1 MNDALTPKAI
11 VAALDEHIV
20 GQNEA
25 KKAVAVALRNRWRRQ
40 RLSAELRDEVVPKNI
55 LMIGPTGCGKT
66 EISRRLAKLADAPFV
81 KVEATK
87 FTEVGY
93 VGRDVEQIA
102 RDLVEEA
109 VRLERERRRIA
120 VKDAAEQAAFERL
133 LDALTG
139 KGSSEATRASF
150 RQRFADGSLDGAEVE
165 IEVSEAPA
173 MPFDMPGNGVGMIN
187 LSEMMA
193 KISGGAP
200 KKRRKL
206 KVRDAFAK
214 LVDEEADKRV
224 DSDDVTRVALADA
237 EANGIVFLDEIDK
250 IAVSDVRGGSV
261 SREGVQ
267 RDLLPLI
274 EGTTV
279 ATKYGPIKTDH
290 ILFIAS
296 GAFHVA
302 KPADLLPE
310 LQGRLPFRVELAALT
325 GKGSSEATRASF
337 RARFADGSLDGAE
350 VEIEVSEAPAMPFDM
365 PGSGV
370 GMINLSEMMAKISG
384 GAPKKRRKLKVR
396 EAFAKLV
403 DEEAD
408 KRVDSDDVTRVAL
421 ADAEANGI
429 VFLDE
434 IDKIAV
440 SDVRGGSVSREGVQ
454 RDLLP
459 LIEGTTVATKYGPI
473 KTDHILFIASG
484 AFHVAKP
491 ADLLPEL
498 QGRLPI
504 RVELAALTEEDFV
517 RILSSTRASLTEQ
530 YCALLGTEGVTIDF
544 APDGIAAVAKIAAEV
559 NAALENI
566 GARRLSTVMEKL
578 LEDISFTAEDRHG
591 EQLTIDAAFV
601 EQQLSGIARDTDLS
615 RYVL

>member
-1 MNDALTPKAI
+1 MNDQLTPKAI

-20 GQNEA
+20 GQEDA

-40 RLSAELRDEVVPKNI
+40 QLSPELREEVTPKNI

-109 VRLERERRRIA
+109 VRLERERRREK
-120 VKDAAEQAAFERL
+120 VRAATETAAMERL

-150 RQRFADGSLDGAEVE
+150 RARFSDGSLDSAEVE
-165 IEVSEAPA
+165 VEVSEAPQ
-173 MPFDMPGNGVGMIN
+173 MPFELPGMGAQMID
-187 LSEMMA
+187 LGAMMGKA
-193 KISGGAP
+193 MGRTP
-200 KKRRKL
+200 TKKRKL
-206 KVRDAFAK
+206 KVPQAFER
-214 LVDEEADKRV
+214 LVEEEADKRL
-224 DSDDVTRVALADA
+224 DADDVARVALADA

-279 ATKYGPIKTDH
+279 ATKYGP
-290 ILFIAS
+290 L
-296 GAFHVA
+296 
-302 KPADLLPE
+302 
-310 LQGRLPFRVELAALT
+310 
-325 GKGSSEATRASF
+325 
-337 RARFADGSLDGAE
+337 
-350 VEIEVSEAPAMPFDM
+350 
-365 PGSGV
+365 
-370 GMINLSEMMAKISG
+370 
-384 GAPKKRRKLKVR
+384 
-396 EAFAKLV
+396 
-403 DEEAD
+403 
-408 KRVDSDDVTRVAL
+408 
-421 ADAEANGI
+421 
-429 VFLDE
+429 
-434 IDKIAV
+434 
-440 SDVRGGSVSREGVQ
+440 
-454 RDLLP
+454 
-459 LIEGTTVATKYGPI
+459 

-504 RVELAALTEEDFV
+504 RVELKALTQADFI
-517 RILSSTRASLTEQ
+517 RILSATRASLTEQ
-530 YCALLGTEGVTIDF
+530 YQALLETENVTVRF
-544 APDGIAAVAKIAAEV
+544 AQDGIEALARIAAEV
-559 NAALENI
+559 NEALENI
-566 GARRLSTVMEKL
+566 GARRLQTVMEKL
-578 LEDISFTAEDRHG
+578 LEEVSFTAEDRRG
-591 EQLTIDAAFV
+591 DSLTVDAAFV
-601 EQQLSGIARDTDLS
+601 ESQLAGIARNADLS